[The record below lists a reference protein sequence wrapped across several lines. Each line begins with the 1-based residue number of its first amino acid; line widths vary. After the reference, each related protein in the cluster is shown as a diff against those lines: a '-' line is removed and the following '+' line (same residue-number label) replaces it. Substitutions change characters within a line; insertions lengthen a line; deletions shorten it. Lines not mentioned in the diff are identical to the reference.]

1 MNLHAIVRGPI
12 NVVNADKNINYLRS
26 TGNTIGAAGKQTPTY
41 ATGVVLQGNIQPIAS
56 DDLEHT
62 DYLNKQGV
70 YKAVYLFGNVEGIV
84 RPAQKGG
91 DILQFPRFLGEA
103 NANWLTI
110 KADETWDVDQGGWC
124 RVVVVLQ
131 SDAPP

>member
-1 MNLHAIVRGPI
+1 MNLHAVVRGPI
-12 NVVNADKNINYLRS
+12 STVNQDRPVLYFRS
-26 TGNTIGAAGKQTPTY
+26 IGFSSNSAGKQTPQY
-41 ATGVVLQGNIQPIAS
+41 AAVAPLIGNIQPIAT

-70 YKAVYLFGNVEGIV
+70 YRAVYLFGNVEGIV

-91 DILQFPRFLGEA
+91 DLLQFSRFDGEPVM
-103 NANWLTI
+103 NWKTI
-110 KADETWDVDQGGWC
+110 KADETWNVDQGGWC

-131 SDAPP
+131 SDTP

>member
-1 MNLHAIVRGPI
+1 MNLHGIVRGPI
-12 NVVNADKNINYLRS
+12 STVNQDRPVQYLRS
-26 TGNTIGAAGKQTPTY
+26 TGNSVNGAGKQTPTY
-41 ATGVVLQGNIQPIAS
+41 AASVPLIGNIQPIAT

-70 YKAVYLFGNVEGIV
+70 YRAVYLFGNVEGIV

-91 DILQFPRFLGEA
+91 DLLQFARFQGEA
-103 NANWLTI
+103 VANWLTI
-110 KADETWDVDQGGWC
+110 KADETWNVNDGGWC

-131 SDAPP
+131 SDSPS